1 MGSKRFGFVWR
12 HKELLYLL
20 LLILVG
26 VFLRVYRLDS
36 LPPGFHFD
44 LAFNAR
50 DIARLMH
57 GDVRIF
63 FPANTGREP
72 LFIYLQAAFA
82 YAFGLTEFGLTLAS
96 VFVGVTT
103 IPLVYAFTKSLL
115 RDEKIA
121 LLAATFTAI
130 SFWHVFYSRYG
141 LRVILVVPLTLLT
154 FWFLWLAVRRRNSRM
169 YALSGAAM
177 ALAVY
182 TYPSARL
189 LPLGVG
195 IVLLFVILSDRGRAK
210 DYFKGLLVFL
220 GVSAILIAPLAWYFA
235 QHPDEFF
242 SHTFQVSVL
251 SPDAKNSDVAS
262 AIWGNILRVLGMFFI
277 TGDNGLLRNL
287 PGRPVFDPLLGA
299 LFVVGVV
306 VLFIR
311 LFRPRAAFLERL
323 PAVILLTWLLVSL
336 VTSVFSDDA
345 PNFLRTLPALP
356 AVMILPAWGA
366 GEIWERIQRPILKNV
381 YAVVLIGVILFSA
394 GIAVRDYFVSF
405 ANAPSLYYVFDA
417 DKVEIANW
425 INANA
430 PTNRIWLAPL
440 YYQQGTIS
448 LLTRTTPLDSFES
461 RDTIVLPSASGGKGA
476 IYVFPLEQQ
485 QKLRTLAARLG
496 DLGQSEVITGT
507 NGAPLMNVYRVPTE
521 NLPDAANPIPTL
533 QRGGEFLQTDQFT
546 RVQWQAN
553 LELIGYSIEASDKA
567 GRNLM
572 VTLFMHALAPIAND
586 YTFSVQVVDDKQRV
600 WGQEDKWAGDN
611 SYATSQWK
619 AGDVIVE
626 RFYPGLNAC
635 APEGTYHLT
644 VQAYDP
650 KTNTVLPIV
659 GQNEPRADLGSRTAQ
674 LAASNRL
681 EDLEPAYSMEARIAP
696 GLQLLGYSL
705 TPEAP
710 KPGEPFSLSLFWK
723 GTATPR
729 TNPIHIHVR
738 DSSGQDVELST
749 RTLTTPSKDRGSC
762 SFFDLQLPTDTM
774 GASSLFVNETKITQ
788 LELR

>member
-1 MGSKRFGFVWR
+1 M
-12 HKELLYLL
+12 YLL
-20 LLILVG
+20 LVILVG

-96 VFVGVTT
+96 VFVGVAT
-103 IPLVYAFTKSLL
+103 IPLLYAFTKSLL
-115 RDEKIA
+115 RDQRIA
-121 LLAATFTAI
+121 LLAATFAAI
-130 SFWHVFYSRYG
+130 SFWHVFYIRYG

-154 FWFLWLAVRRRNSRM
+154 FWFLWLAIRRISGRR
-169 YALSGAAM
+169 YALAGM
-177 ALAVY
+177 ALALSVY

-189 LPLGVG
+189 LPIGVG
-195 IVLLFVILSDRGRAK
+195 LVLLFVILSDRERAR
-210 DYFKGLLVFL
+210 YYLRGLLVLF
-220 GVSAILIAPLAWYFA
+220 GVSVILIAPLAFYFA

-242 SHTFQVSVL
+242 SHTIQVSVL
-251 SPDAKNSDVAS
+251 SPDAENRDVTG
-262 AIWGNILRVLGMFFI
+262 AIWGNMLRVLGMFFI
-277 TGDNGLLRNL
+277 AGDNGLLRNL

-299 LFVVGVV
+299 LFVIGVV
-306 VLFIR
+306 VLLIR
-311 LFRPRAAFLERL
+311 LFAPRLAMVERL
-323 PAVILLTWLLVSL
+323 PAVILATWLLASL

-356 AVMILPAWGA
+356 VVMILPAWGA
-366 GEIWERIQRPILKNV
+366 VAIWERIQRPMLQNA
-381 YAVVLIGVILFSA
+381 YAVVLSGAIVLSA
-394 GIAVRDYFVSF
+394 GLAAYDYFARF
-405 ANAPSLYYVFDA
+405 ATAPSLYYVFDA

-425 INANA
+425 LNANA
-430 PTNRIWLAPL
+430 ANNRIVLAPL

-448 LLTRTTPLDSFES
+448 LLTRTTPLDSVES

-476 IYVFPLEQQ
+476 IYIFPLEQQ
-485 QKLRTLAARLG
+485 QKLKTLAARLG
-496 DLGQSEVITGT
+496 DLGQSQVITGT
-507 NGAPLMNVYRVPTE
+507 NGAPLMNVYRIAAE

-533 QRGGEFLQTDQFT
+533 QRGGEFLQPNQVTHV
-546 RVQWQAN
+546 RWQDN
-553 LELIGYSIEASDKA
+553 LELLGYSVDASDKA

-572 VTLFMHALAPIAND
+572 VTLFMHALAPIAKD
-586 YTFSVQVVDDKQRV
+586 YTFSVQAADDRQRV

-635 APEGTYHLT
+635 APEGMYHLT

-650 KTNTVLPIV
+650 KTNAVLPIV
-659 GQNEPRADLGSRTAQ
+659 GQRDPRADLGTRTAQ

-681 EDLEPAYSMEARIAP
+681 EDLEPAQPMEAEIAK
-696 GLQLLGYSL
+696 GLQLLGFTLS
-705 TPEAP
+705 PAMP
-710 KPGEPFSLSLFWK
+710 KQGAAFSLALFWQ
-723 GTATPR
+723 GTAAMR
-729 TNPIHIHVR
+729 TIPIRVHVR

-749 RTLTTPSKDRGSC
+749 RTLTTPPKDRGLC
-762 SFFDLQLPTDTM
+762 SFFDLTLPMTIS
-774 GASSLFVNETKITQ
+774 GASSLYVNDTKMID
-788 LELR
+788 LR